1 MVSVKRKNL
10 LGAENVFLEVT
21 GDQGEWDG
29 GRRREAVMTERETER
44 RWGNL
49 MCEPSKTDIWLYS
62 PAWAKRRT
70 SLCLLASSPNKTIAR
85 KTTGLTKLCSPDS
98 LLHAFL
104 HLVLLFPPSPRLLTS
119 LPHPTPQHV
128 GRLMLCAQCS
138 AGMSIKAVAGRT
150 ISATLHLLRPG
161 L

>member
-21 GDQGEWDG
+21 GDEG
-29 GRRREAVMTERETER
+29 GRRREAGWLIERVNSEVTR
-44 RWGNL
+44 CVSQVKLIFDVILLLVQRDRLPSVRWHLHRKGWWP
-49 MCEPSKTDIWLYS
+49 EKPQD
-62 PAWAKRRT
+62 
-70 SLCLLASSPNKTIAR
+70 SPNSALLIHLSTYFAF
-85 KTTGLTKLCSPDS
+85 SPP
-98 LLHAFL
+98 
-104 HLVLLFPPSPRLLTS
+104 FPPSPRRLTP

-138 AGMSIKAVAGRT
+138 AGMSIKAVAGGT
-150 ISATLHLLRPG
+150 ISAALHLLRPG